1 MHTMCT
7 ERQRAATK
15 ADNSLPT
22 AAPAVVQGAED
33 LETAVQRVLA
43 RVPPIITLPRAK
55 QRCPYTGQSRTSLLE
70 LVAPC
75 DRNGHR
81 PPVKAIYR
89 RSHKYAVRGR
99 WLIPAEH
106 LFRYLLSLAEGS
118 AEAYSRLA
126 AERTRERSRC
136 NVEASREDHRVSPQ
150 V

>member
-1 MHTMCT
+1 MLRETT
-7 ERQRAATK
+7 EEGLAIT
-15 ADNSLPT
+15 
-22 AAPAVVQGAED
+22 APAVVPDPQE
-33 LETAVQRVLA
+33 LESAVQRVLA

-99 WLIPAEH
+99 WLIPAEN
-106 LFRYLLSLAEGS
+106 LFRYLLSLAEDS
-118 AEAYSRLA
+118 AETYSKLA
-126 AERTRERSRC
+126 VERKAQRGTE
-136 NVEASREDHRVSPQ
+136 
-150 V
+150 